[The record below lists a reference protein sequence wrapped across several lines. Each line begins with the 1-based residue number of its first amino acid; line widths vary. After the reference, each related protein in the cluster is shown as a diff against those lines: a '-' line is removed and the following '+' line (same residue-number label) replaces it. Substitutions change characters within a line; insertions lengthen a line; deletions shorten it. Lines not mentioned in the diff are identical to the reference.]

1 MIKIVFIGG
10 TYRAKISL
18 DYLLS
23 RQDIEIVYAIFMKG
37 NENEHVYA
45 THLEDMAK
53 KAKLKFVVT
62 ERITELVIE
71 TISKLTIDVIY
82 GGGVWRSM
90 VPENFRK
97 MAKFGYIGL
106 HGTALPEYRG
116 MAGIN
121 WQIMN
126 GADKIKMRMLQLSD
140 GIDDGDLI
148 ADENNEILEYSVDID
163 NNLHLQEI
171 LDEYDKQHLK
181 ATGDLMDL
189 LKTQTIRFIKQDI
202 QKATYSCHF
211 GPEDAEID
219 WSKSTRSIFNLIRS
233 QSKPYSGA
241 YTYFKGKKIT
251 IWRAEPLYN
260 YLNYQ
265 GKINGKVVERNLQK
279 KYVVILTADAAIK
292 IIEAQCGNVSAV
304 TKLFSSIREKC
315 KSKTEAIADF
325 IEIKYQN
332 QFQFQ

>member
-1 MIKIVFIGG
+1 MIIRIVFIGG

-18 DYLLS
+18 DYLLA

-37 NENEHVYA
+37 NENEKVYA
-45 THLEDMAK
+45 TQLENMAK
-53 KAKLKFVVT
+53 KASLNFVVT
-62 ERITELVIE
+62 DKITDSIIE
-71 TISKLTIDVIY
+71 TINKFSIDVIY

-90 VPENFRK
+90 VPENFTK
-97 MAKFGYIGL
+97 LAKYGYIGL

-126 GADKIKMRMLQLSD
+126 GSDKIRMRMLQLAD
-140 GIDDGDLI
+140 GIDNGDLI
-148 ADENNEILEYSVDID
+148 ADENHEILEYSVDID

-171 LDEYDKQHLK
+171 FDEYDKQHLK
-181 ATGDLMDL
+181 ATGDLMNL
-189 LKTQTIRFIKQDI
+189 LKTQTIRFIKQDN

-211 GPEDAEID
+211 GLEDAEID
-219 WSKSTRSIFNLIRS
+219 WNKSTRSIFNLIRS
-233 QSKPYSGA
+233 QSKPYSGS

-265 GKINGKVVERNLQK
+265 GKINGKVVERNVQE
-279 KYVVILTADAAIK
+279 KYVVILTADSAIK
-292 IIEAQCGNVSAV
+292 IIEAQCGNASVV
-304 TKLFSSIREKC
+304 TELFSSIRDKC

-325 IEIKYQN
+325 IETKYQN
-332 QFQFQ
+332 QFQ